1 MLAIVLSE
9 LHVLALCS
17 LFSWSNV
24 WWQVSGIYCVLLPP
38 FCQHEKFTS
47 QLQLGKKPTCAEP
60 LKTPKSSPDKA
71 KVNKPTEPIA
81 VPAVKPAEANK
92 GDDKIPGKNH
102 LHDVRVYFMD
112 NYISVWSF

>member
-1 MLAIVLSE
+1 MLVHQFIQMLALVLSE
-9 LHVLALCS
+9 LHVLVLCS
-17 LFSWSNV
+17 SFSWSNV
-24 WWQVSGIYCVLLPP
+24 RWQVSGPNCVLPP

-81 VPAVKPAEANK
+81 EPAVKPAEANK
-92 GDDKIPGKNH
+92 GDDKIPGKKPPSWCQA
-102 LHDVRVYFMD
+102 VSYG
-112 NYISVWSF
+112 